1 LLRGVTCRGSGAVG
15 RAARRSDPRT
25 GGVYIN
31 FMGGEGG
38 EHVRAA
44 YGDTKYQR
52 LAALKAR
59 FDPDNILRV
68 NQNITPVGQRNS

>member
-1 LLRGVTCRGSGAVG
+1 MVRCPGAH
-15 RAARRSDPRT
+15 ST
-25 GGVYIN
+25 GGVYVN
-31 FMGGEGG
+31 FMGDEGS
-38 EHVRAA
+38 ERVRAA